1 MVLFLEVGVDDG
13 EVVKEDGH
21 QVGTVEV
28 VVAVTRD
35 ILFDKRHAVEIAQ
48 EHPAGDT
55 CALLGGGRSSRLSG
69 GRSGINTL
77 VTEFAE
83 KASVAVVDSIGDAA
97 EVGDEVVGGTSVDV
111 VNRHIGRDLFIAPSD
126 IDGMGCKDVFFT
138 TKGITKL
145 HISLFAS
152 PFISWSWFCKIRVHQ
167 YFSTIGI
174 DTHTDNTTLAIVDI
188 EGDVVFGAG
197 GDIAHLNV
205 VKEER

>member
-35 ILFDKRHAVEIAQ
+35 MLFDKRHTVEIAE

-55 CALLGGGRSSRLSG
+55 CALLGGGHSSRLSG

-83 KASVAVVDSIGDAA
+83 EAAIAAVDGIGDTA
-97 EVGDEVVGGTSVDV
+97 EVTDEVVGGTSVDV
-111 VNRHIGRDLFIAPSD
+111 VDSHAGRNLRDAPSH
-126 IDGMGCKDVFFT
+126 IDGMG
-138 TKGITKL
+138 G
-145 HISLFAS
+145 
-152 PFISWSWFCKIRVHQ
+152 
-167 YFSTIGI
+167 
-174 DTHTDNTTLAIVDI
+174 
-188 EGDVVFGAG
+188 
-197 GDIAHLNV
+197 
-205 VKEER
+205 